1 MYETVI
7 YEKTYIAVLFLYF
20 LGNTHFCYNA
30 LEREGEKYGK
40 ILIYK
45 GNNRKTKDKNSCPH
59 GSYFS
64 VVGRENFQG
73 KCQVTRR

>member
-45 GNNRKTKDKNSCPH
+45 GNDRKIHRWMSDKDEYVFK
-59 GSYFS
+59 
-64 VVGRENFQG
+64 
-73 KCQVTRR
+73 